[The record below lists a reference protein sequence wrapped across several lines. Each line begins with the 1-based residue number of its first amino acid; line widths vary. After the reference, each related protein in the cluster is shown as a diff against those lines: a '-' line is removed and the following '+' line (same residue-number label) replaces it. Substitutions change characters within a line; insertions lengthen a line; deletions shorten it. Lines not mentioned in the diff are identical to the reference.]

1 MGRLIDVDKETLL
14 RAFFIFVNWAEECDF
29 GYDNIPEEY
38 QRYRNVLEERG
49 IGYVE
54 GLMWIAIWEA
64 ERSKDAAVLLCSS
77 IEEDKD
83 EGTN

>member
-1 MGRLIDVDKETLL
+1 MSLIDIDKETLL
-14 RAFFIFVNWAEECDF
+14 RAFYLFANWAEECDF

-64 ERSKDAAVLLCSS
+64 ERIEDLAILLCSA
-77 IEEDKD
+77 
-83 EGTN
+83 